1 MAKDTLDVELVCNS
15 KCDVRYTGYLQKLRS
30 MAAMLTGALACACA
44 VTHAQPPEKGL
55 ASWYGAEFDGR
66 VAASGAV
73 FHQDQLTA
81 AHRSLPFGTTV
92 RIRRTD
98 TGASVVVSINDRGP
112 FIDSRIVDLSN
123 AAARQLGMLL
133 PGVVPVALEVVQ
145 ARCPD
150 PHALF
155 AVQAGT
161 FRVPANAER
170 TRALME
176 KMYGSARIVASPSD
190 GGLWC
195 VLVGTAATQA
205 DAETLASAVRK
216 SAREFESAFVV
227 KLPASLQSV
236 AD

>member
-1 MAKDTLDVELVCNS
+1 
-15 KCDVRYTGYLQKLRS
+15 
-30 MAAMLTGALACACA
+30 MAAMLAGVCAA
-44 VTHAQPPEKGL
+44 VCAQPAEKGL
-55 ASWYGAEFDGR
+55 ASWYGGEFDGR

-73 FHQDQLTA
+73 FHQEQLTA

-92 RIRRTD
+92 RVRRTD
-98 TGASVVVSINDRGP
+98 TGASVVVLINDRGP

-123 AAARQLGMLL
+123 GAARQLGMIL
-133 PGVVPVALEVVQ
+133 PGVVPVALEVVETPRPD
-145 ARCPD
+145 ARTV
-150 PHALF
+150 F

-176 KMYGSARIVASPSD
+176 KLYGAARMVPSASDAS
-190 GGLWC
+190 LWC

-205 DAETLASAVRK
+205 EAETLRTAVRK
-216 SAREFESAFVV
+216 TDREFESAFIVR
-227 KLPASLQSV
+227 LPASLQSV

>member
-1 MAKDTLDVELVCNS
+1 
-15 KCDVRYTGYLQKLRS
+15 
-30 MAAMLTGALACACA
+30 MAAILTGALACAC
-44 VTHAQPPEKGL
+44 AQPPEKGL
-55 ASWYGAEFDGR
+55 ASWYGADFEGQ

-73 FHQDQLTA
+73 FHQAQLTA
-81 AHRSLPFGTTV
+81 AHRTLPFGTTV

-98 TGASVVVSINDRGP
+98 TGASVVVLINDRGP
-112 FIDSRIVDLSN
+112 FIESRIIDLSN
-123 AAARQLGMLL
+123 AAARELGMLL

-145 ARCPD
+145 TPRPELRT
-150 PHALF
+150 LF

-161 FRVPANAER
+161 FRIQANAER

-176 KMYGSARIVASPSD
+176 RLYGSARMVPASPD
-190 GGLWC
+190 GGLWS

-205 DAETLASAVRK
+205 EAETLASAVRK
-216 SAREFESAFVV
+216 SGKEFESAFVV

>member
-1 MAKDTLDVELVCNS
+1 MTNDTLDAELLRNS

-30 MAAMLTGALACACA
+30 TAAMLTGTLVCACA
-44 VTHAQPPEKGL
+44 VTHAQAPEIGL

-73 FHQDQLTA
+73 FHQEQLTA

-112 FIDSRIVDLSN
+112 FIESRIVDLSN

-145 ARCPD
+145 APRPD
-150 PHALF
+150 PHTLF

-176 KMYGSARIVASPSD
+176 KLYGSARVVPSPSD
-190 GGLWC
+190 ASLQC
-195 VLVGTAATQA
+195 VLVGAAATQA
-205 DAETLASAVRK
+205 EAETLASAVRK
-216 SAREFESAFVV
+216 SAREFESAFIV